1 MERISFFIDG
11 FNVYH
16 SLIYKRKYVK
26 YLWLDCCAL
35 AQRYA
40 RKMKGSVADVF
51 YFSAL
56 AYWDQVKVQRH
67 LLFIDALKSRGIK
80 VVMGNFKEK
89 DRFCNN
95 CRRFVMQREEKQT
108 DVNIAL
114 HLLNEAYNDSYDT
127 AMIMTN
133 DTDLIPAIKMLR
145 HVFPQKKVGVL
156 FPINRRSHE
165 LIQTCNFIRYTKK
178 ADFSQCQFPDPHVLP
193 SGRTI
198 NKPTEWR

>member
-1 MERISFFIDG
+1 MNPRERFLRAI
-11 FNVYH
+11 
-16 SLIYKRKYVK
+16 RK
-26 YLWLDCCAL
+26 
-35 AQRYA
+35 Q
-40 RKMKGSVADVF
+40 SVD
-51 YFSAL
+51 
-56 AYWDQVKVQRH
+56 KVPKH
-67 LLFIDALKSRGIK
+67 AFWTPEILEKA
-80 VVMGNFKEK
+80 KEK
-89 DRFCNN
+89 TGFEDPDEYFGIEVKNVINTCFNFNPDFDIYFTDLKETGREKKRNWDEWD
-95 CRRFVMQREEKQT
+95 EEKQT

-165 LIQTCNFIRYTKK
+165 LIQTCNFFRYTKN
-178 ADFSQCQFPDPHVLP
+178 ADFSQCQFPDPLVLP

-198 NKPTEWR
+198 NKPTVWR

>member
-1 MERISFFIDG
+1 MDRISFFIDG

-16 SLIYKRKYVK
+16 SLIYKGKYVK
-26 YLWLDCCAL
+26 YLWLDYYAL

-40 RKMKGSVADVF
+40 RKLKGSIVDVY

-56 AYWDQVKVQRH
+56 AYWNQEKVQRH
-67 LLFIDALKSRGIK
+67 LLFIGALKSRGIK

-95 CRRFVMQREEKQT
+95 CRQFVMSREEKQT

-114 HLLNEAYNDSYDT
+114 YLLNEAYNDSYDT

-133 DTDLIPAIKMLR
+133 DTDLIPAIEMLR
-145 HVFPQKKVGVL
+145 RIFPKKKIGVL
-156 FPINRRSHE
+156 FPINRSSHE
-165 LIQTCNFIRYTKK
+165 LIQTCSFFRYTKP
-178 ADFSQCQFPDPHVLP
+178 ADFSQCQFPDPYVLP
-193 SGRTI
+193 SGRTL
-198 NKPTEWR
+198 NKPSVWI

>member
-1 MERISFFIDG
+1 MQRISFFIDG

-26 YLWLDCCAL
+26 YLWLDYYSL

-40 RKMKGSVADVF
+40 RKLKGSVADVF

-56 AYWDQVKVQRH
+56 AYWNQEKVQRH
-67 LLFIDALKSRGIK
+67 LLFIDALKSSGVK
-80 VVMGNFKEK
+80 VVMGNFKKKE
-89 DRFCNN
+89 RFCSN
-95 CRRFVMQREEKQT
+95 CRQYVMGHEEKQT

-114 HLLNEAYNDSYDT
+114 YLLNEAYNNTYDV

-145 HVFPQKKVGVL
+145 RVFPNKKVGVL
-156 FPINRRSHE
+156 FPIKRWSDE
-165 LIQTCNFIRYTKK
+165 LIQTCNFIRHTKK
-178 ADFSQCQFPDPHVLP
+178 SDYSKSQFPNTITLSTGKV
-193 SGRTI
+193 I
-198 NKPTEWR
+198 NKPAPWD